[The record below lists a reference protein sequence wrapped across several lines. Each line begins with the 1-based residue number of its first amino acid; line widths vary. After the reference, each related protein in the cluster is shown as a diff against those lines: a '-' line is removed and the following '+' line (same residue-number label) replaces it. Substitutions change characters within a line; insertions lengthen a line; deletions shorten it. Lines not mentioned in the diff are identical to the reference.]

1 MQRAASVRRGRAS
14 VRWGEQGR
22 AVGLVSIA
30 TALTVVAAL
39 VATGSPADATAPPG
53 VTSVTAPQP
62 VAADP
67 PTDVGPAPLLPD
79 LRARKASEVH
89 IVVQGSTRRLLFAS
103 TLANIGVGPLQVERR
118 GGAKCPAGQRRVDQA
133 IYQDRNGNG
142 RFNRAKDTKK
152 VFRQSGCEIVTAGED
167 IWHVQHSARY
177 WLTRAGHT
185 KVIVRHPKV
194 SFCLRDSLRLPS
206 GTGSAFYPH
215 CSRDGRKG
223 ISVEWGDLYQS
234 FLPGQSLLLPNRV
247 KGHAYCLWQQADPKD
262 MFRETDETNNTSVR
276 AVHISRYNNVRY
288 LADNKRCR

>member
-1 MQRAASVRRGRAS
+1 MQRAAEGRRRHHGRAAG
-14 VRWGEQGR
+14 W
-22 AVGLVSIA
+22 VSTA

-39 VATGSPADATAPPG
+39 VATGSPADASAPLAA
-53 VTSVTAPQP
+53 TSGLAQHA

-79 LRARKASEVH
+79 LRVRKATELH
-89 IVVQGSTRRLLFAS
+89 IVVSGSTRRLLFAS
-103 TLANIGVGPLQVERR
+103 TLANIGVGPLQVRRR
-118 GGAKCPAGQRRVDQA
+118 GPAKCPAGERRIDQT
-133 IYQDRNGNG
+133 IYQDSNGNG

-167 IWHVQHSARY
+167 IWHVEKSARY

-185 KVIVRHPKV
+185 KVIVRHQKV

-215 CSRDGRKG
+215 CSRNGRKG
-223 ISVEWGDLYQS
+223 ISVGWGDLYQS
-234 FLPGQSLLLPNRV
+234 FLPGQSLTLPNRV
-247 KGHAYCLWQQADPKD
+247 KHHVYCLWQQADPKD

-276 AVHISRYNNVRY
+276 AIHISRHNNVRY
-288 LADNKRCR
+288 LADNARCR